1 MYSYTRIWPRQIQSY
16 KVHANYRPRP
26 WVTIDGAIDIHE
38 NRDNVSQVNNLE
50 HGRTYSFST
59 VLAPNSKF
67 AFTLGYN
74 YTDHLFAD
82 LHLLQRDTFRQ
93 DRSRGPGLPIL
104 SGMYPSVI
112 ARVWSLMG
120 ATEFYVQQ
128 PALRL
133 QRRDVET
140 DEPSHNDLGYTGT
153 FTGGTERGSTLFLN
167 PLQPAGTL
175 AFNYQKPF
183 ASVQIDIYKGLSYK
197 TTWNYY
203 GYNSKAP
210 INTSVPITNANAPD
224 GTYDARADRGTGFQ
238 R

>member
-1 MYSYTRIWPRQIQSY
+1 MPISNSDITITRTREFGRGKSRATRFTRII
-16 KVHANYRPRP
+16 RPRT
-26 WVTIDGAIDIHE
+26 WVTIDGSIDIHE
-38 NRDNVSQVNNLE
+38 NRDNVTEVNNLE

-59 VLAPNSKF
+59 MLAPNSKF

-82 LHLLQRDTFRQ
+82 LHLLQRHVSGLTLT
-93 DRSRGPGLPIL
+93 GPGDTRPFRACTISNSPARHQ
-104 SGMYPSVI
+104 SGCNGVLY
-112 ARVWSLMG
+112 
-120 ATEFYVQQ
+120 QQ
-128 PALRL
+128 AALRL

-140 DEPSHNDLGYTGT
+140 GEPSHSDPRIYRDIC
-153 FTGGTERGSTLFLN
+153 GGTERGSTLFLN

-183 ASVQIDIYKGLSYK
+183 ASIQIDIYKGLSYK

-210 INTSVPITNANAPD
+210 INTSVPVTNGSAPAD
-224 GTYDARADRGTGFQ
+224 LRA
-238 R
+238 